1 MQVVWSP
8 RAVQHL
14 SGLRR
19 YIEKENPKAAS
30 KVARRI
36 LEVVELL
43 QSMPHAG
50 RPGRVPGTRE
60 LVIADTPFI
69 VIYRV
74 VAKTLQV
81 IAVLHAAQKWP
92 TA

>member
-14 SGLRR
+14 SRLRR

-36 LEVVELL
+36 LDVVSLL
-43 QSMPHAG
+43 QTMPHAG

-60 LVIADTPFI
+60 LVIADTPFL
-69 VIYRV
+69 VVYRV
-74 VAKTLQV
+74 QARTLQIV
-81 IAVLHAAQKWP
+81 AVLHAAQKWP
-92 TA
+92 AK

>member
-14 SGLRR
+14 AGLRR

-30 KVARRI
+30 KVATRI
-36 LEVVELL
+36 LDVVEML

-60 LVIADTPFI
+60 FAVTGTPFI
-69 VIYRV
+69 IVYRV
-74 VAKTLQV
+74 AAKTLEI
-81 IAVLHAAQKWP
+81 IAVLHGAQKWP
-92 TA
+92 AA

>member
-1 MQVVWSP
+1 
-8 RAVQHL
+8 
-14 SGLRR
+14 
-19 YIEKENPKAAS
+19 
-30 KVARRI
+30 
-36 LEVVELL
+36 
-43 QSMPHAG
+43 MPHAG